1 MIRGHTISIIGGDKT
16 PMFGQ
21 SVCLSLPSI
30 GPQHSDRDLSVVD
43 AQRWYCAM
51 KGDGIT
57 FTFILLNISRAV
69 VEEEDQECKSKKETC
84 CSTTDKKAHKAD
96 TDWIPTAA

>member
-1 MIRGHTISIIGGDKT
+1 MLITSPEPWPGTKLIIAACRHQNDELMIRGHTISIIGGDKT

-21 SVCLSLPSI
+21 PVCLSLPSI

-43 AQRWYCAM
+43 AQKWYCAM

-57 FTFILLNISRAV
+57 ILLNISRAL
-69 VEEEDQECKSKKETC
+69 VE
-84 CSTTDKKAHKAD
+84 
-96 TDWIPTAA
+96 